1 MPSNEVVLIDRYI
14 HDAQRQRDTPLP
26 DAVAFEHFAAQCA
39 LRAENLSDEE
49 IGKGIVGGGN
59 DGAIDAVFVFLDG
72 ILLDEDADIFSEDF
86 AASKVR
92 KQVSLQLRLIQAK
105 RTDSFTETALDLAAS
120 SLDRL
125 LDLNQA
131 DAELGQLY
139 SKSIIDKI
147 RLFTRAWTALSIRSP
162 HIEIFFDYVTKGE
175 TDNADRKV
183 GVKQRD
189 LENLLSTKVP
199 GATSKVSLIG
209 ATELWAIT
217 SAVPE
222 YDLQLQF
229 EDYVSKGDSYTGL
242 VTLGQYYK
250 FLSEEDG
257 RLRGHLF
264 DWNVRDYQGE
274 VTVNREM
281 QETLDADTSED
292 FWWLNN
298 GVTILCSSV
307 GIGGDKTFTLGGV
320 QIVNGMQTS
329 HSVHSAVAKTGAG
342 SDLMTKRSVLVRV
355 VKTQSE
361 EVRDKIIRATNS
373 QTKVPDASLHA
384 TENIHRQIEAHFLSK
399 GWFYDRRKNFYK
411 NAGKPADRI
420 MGISA
425 LGQAVMAIGLGRPN
439 DARARPSTL
448 LNNATDYRSLFT
460 EKVPLETYFW
470 IASTQRRV
478 DSALLSDSDPY
489 VRSNLRYHV
498 SSYLAVKAYG
508 ARIYSPRQL
517 TELSAAPLPLDNDAC
532 AKALTR
538 IEGLAASL
546 VFHQGWTLDRTAK
559 SRSFAEAVLESALK
573 DRAQISDS
581 EAEISESDLADEDA

>member
-14 HDAQRQRDTPLP
+14 QDAQNQRDTPLP
-26 DAVAFEHFAAQCA
+26 DDVAFEHFAAQCA

-59 DGAIDAVFVFLDG
+59 DGAIDSVFVFLDG
-72 ILLDEDADIFSEDF
+72 VLLDEDAEIYGEEFS
-86 AASKVR
+86 ASKVR
-92 KQVSLQLRLIQAK
+92 KQVNLQLRLIQAK
-105 RTDSFTETALDLAAS
+105 RTPSFSETALDLAAS

-125 LDLNQA
+125 LDLNLA
-131 DAELGQLY
+131 AEELGKLY
-139 SKSIIDKI
+139 SKSVIDKI
-147 RLFTRAWTALSIRSP
+147 QLFTRAWTNLSIRSP

-175 TDNADRKV
+175 TSNADLKV
-183 GVKQRD
+183 SVKQRD
-189 LENLLSTKVP
+189 LERLLSAKVP
-199 GATSKVSLIG
+199 SANSRVSLIG
-209 ATELWAIT
+209 AKELWAIT

-242 VTLGQYYK
+242 VTLEQYFK

-257 RLRGHLF
+257 KLRGHLF
-264 DWNVRDYQGE
+264 DWNVRDFQGE

-281 QETLDADTSED
+281 SETLESDRSED

-298 GVTILCSSV
+298 GVTILCSAV

-329 HSVHSAVAKTGAG
+329 HSIHSSVTKSGP
-342 SDLMTKRSVLVRV
+342 SEMMQKRSVLVRV

-384 TENIHRQIEAHFLSK
+384 TENIHRQIEAHFLSR

-411 NAGKPADRI
+411 NAGKPSDRI
-420 MGISA
+420 IGISA

-448 LNNATDYRSLFT
+448 LNNPGDYRLIFT

-470 IASTQRRV
+470 IASTQRHV
-478 DSALLSDSDPY
+478 DSSLLSESDLY
-489 VRSNLRYHV
+489 IRSNLRFYV
-498 SSYLAVKAYG
+498 TSYLAVRAFG
-508 ARIYSPRQL
+508 QRIYSPSQL
-517 TELSAAPLPLDNDAC
+517 TELATIPLPLEGDTC
-532 AKALTR
+532 VKALSR
-538 IEGLAASL
+538 IEQIATTMAADE
-546 VFHQGWTLDRTAK
+546 GWTLDRAAK
-559 SRSFAEAVLESALK
+559 SRALADAVLDAALQ
-573 DRAQISDS
+573 DN
-581 EAEISESDLADEDA
+581 AEIP